1 MGKKSILIVDDNEF
15 FIQQQVGCLGG
26 NRFDLHTAG
35 SGKEAL
41 EKVRYQPPDLVLLDM
56 YMEDMT
62 GPQVARIIKDDPA
75 TSRIPIVIVSS
86 GEIEASRRETA
97 LANCDGVIFKPI
109 RRDLLVAMVEEI
121 LGMVLRQWK
130 RVTISLP
137 CKILSRERETSGTI
151 HSIGGGGAFVEGD
164 LTLMCGDTCRLKF
177 NLLSPV
183 RYVEV
188 STAVVVWKGKMNE
201 TEKKG
206 AGLRFLS
213 ISHSDQEAIDEYVVT
228 LLEVES

>member
-15 FIQQQVGCLGG
+15 FIQQQIGCLGG

-35 SGKEAL
+35 SGKQAL
-41 EKVRYQPPDLVLLDM
+41 EKVRSQPPDLVLLDM
-56 YMEDMT
+56 FMEDMT

-137 CKILSRERETSGTI
+137 CKILSRERETGGTI

-177 NLLSPV
+177 NLLSPD

-188 STAVVVWKGKMNE
+188 STAAVVWKGKLNG
-201 TEKKG
+201 TEKEG
-206 AGLRFLS
+206 VGVRFLT
-213 ISHSDQEAIDEYVVT
+213 ISHSDQEAIDEYVGT
-228 LLEVES
+228 LLEIEK